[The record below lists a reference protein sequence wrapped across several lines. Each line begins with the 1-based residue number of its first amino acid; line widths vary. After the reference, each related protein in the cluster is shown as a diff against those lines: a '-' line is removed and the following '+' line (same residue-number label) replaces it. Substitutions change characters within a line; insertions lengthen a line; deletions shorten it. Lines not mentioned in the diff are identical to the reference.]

1 MSNQNYSLVVS
12 SIDYQALLEIIERD
26 DSPAAEALEAE
37 LDRADIVK
45 AADFPRDV
53 VAMNAAATF
62 VDLDSGEE
70 TTVFLVYPQDADV
83 SKKKISL
90 RPPTGTALIELRVGD
105 KIDWPPPNGKTRRL
119 QVPAVTPSAKWH
131 YPSVRIN
138 NACL

>member
-83 SKKKISL
+83 SKKKISIL
-90 RPPTGTALIELRVGD
+90 SPIGTALIGLRIGD
-105 KIDWPPPNGKTRRL
+105 KIDWPLPSGKTRRL
-119 QVPAVTPSAKWH
+119 QVTSVTPSAK
-131 YPSVRIN
+131 
-138 NACL
+138 

>member
-83 SKKKISL
+83 SKKKISIL
-90 RPPTGTALIELRVGD
+90 SPVGTALIGLRIGD
-105 KIDWPPPNGKTRRL
+105 KIDWPLPNGKTRRL
-119 QVPAVTPSAKWH
+119 QVTSVTPSAK
-131 YPSVRIN
+131 
-138 NACL
+138 

>member
-83 SKKKISL
+83 SKKKISIL
-90 RPPTGTALIELRVGD
+90 SPIGTALIGLRIGD
-105 KIDWPPPNGKTRRL
+105 KIDWPLPYGKTRRL
-119 QVPAVTPSAKWH
+119 QVTSVTPSAK
-131 YPSVRIN
+131 
-138 NACL
+138 

>member
-1 MSNQNYSLVVS
+1 
-12 SIDYQALLEIIERD
+12 IDYQALLEIIERD

-83 SKKKISL
+83 SKKKISIL
-90 RPPTGTALIELRVGD
+90 SPIGTALIGIRICD
-105 KIDWPPPNGKTRRL
+105 KVDWPLPKGKARRL
-119 QVPAVTPSAKWH
+119 QVTSVTPSTK
-131 YPSVRIN
+131 
-138 NACL
+138 

>member
-83 SKKKISL
+83 SKKKISIL
-90 RPPTGTALIELRVGD
+90 SPIGTALIGLRIGD
-105 KIDWPPPNGKTRRL
+105 KIDWPLPNGKTRRL
-119 QVPAVTPSAKWH
+119 QVTSVTPSAK
-131 YPSVRIN
+131 
-138 NACL
+138 